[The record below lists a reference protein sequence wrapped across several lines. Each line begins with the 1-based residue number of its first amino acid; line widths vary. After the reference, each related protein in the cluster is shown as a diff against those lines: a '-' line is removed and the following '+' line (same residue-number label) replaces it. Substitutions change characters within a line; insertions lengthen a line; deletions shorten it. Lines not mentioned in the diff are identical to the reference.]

1 MILFALII
9 SLVTC
14 SIAIMS
20 DYQPNEPKR
29 FQMLL
34 YWLKK
39 PIIDHH
45 NKVEE
50 NYNKELKKANEYYSS
65 AIRGLEA
72 LDDNGEP
79 IYTQEQKDARLKY
92 WMMMQSNKQEW
103 FEVDKENKLAYEFYL
118 KPIILCV
125 YCMPSFWGTI
135 LWVAHIGFN
144 NPIEWITTIV
154 MSVFIN
160 AILWNI
166 YLKLNDN
173 N

>member
-1 MILFALII
+1 MIYISVII

-20 DYQPNEPKR
+20 DYKVGEPKR

-39 PIIDHH
+39 PIVDFRERIEHISVQKQRD
-45 NKVEE
+45 
-50 NYNKELKKANEYYSS
+50 AREYYSNTINS
-65 AIRGLEA
+65 LQ
-72 LDDNGEP
+72 DNDVRNSKVK
-79 IYTQEQKDARLKY
+79 YYMDLQDKKMQEIES
-92 WMMMQSNKQEW
+92 W
-103 FEVDKENKLAYEFYL
+103 KERKLNYEFYL

-135 LWVAHIGFN
+135 IYVSLNGFT
-144 NPIEWITTIV
+144 NPVEWILCCT

-160 AILWNI
+160 AFIWDL
-166 YLKLNDN
+166 YTKLN
-173 N
+173 